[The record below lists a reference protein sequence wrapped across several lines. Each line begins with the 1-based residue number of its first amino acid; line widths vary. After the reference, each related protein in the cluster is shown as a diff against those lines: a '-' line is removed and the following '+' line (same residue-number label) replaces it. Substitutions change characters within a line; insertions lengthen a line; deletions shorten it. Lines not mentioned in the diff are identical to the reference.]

1 MLVYRVCSQQEVEM
15 IFDKGIENVG
25 SPNNGTDVNSHSY
38 QYNVNY
44 LHFFLYKSDILHIK
58 SNKGSCICTYDIPRE
73 ILDLYCGVGNYM
85 DFINF
90 KERCYAIEFTIPTKE
105 LQMTYL
111 KKVDVLLQYI
121 DYEDFLGG
129 GISPV
134 LYETIYDS
142 SKPFLRE
149 RKKEECSS

>member
-1 MLVYRVCSQQEVEM
+1 
-15 IFDKGIENVG
+15 
-25 SPNNGTDVNSHSY
+25 
-38 QYNVNY
+38 
-44 LHFFLYKSDILHIK
+44 
-58 SNKGSCICTYDIPRE
+58 
-73 ILDLYCGVGNYM
+73 M